1 MVSRGGLG
9 AVPQAVPPEADEGV
23 AAIVVRGI
31 GKAYRLYGKPED
43 RLKEQLLW
51 RFGRQ
56 YGRDFWALSDVS
68 FSIGRG
74 ERFGVIGRNGSGK
87 STLLQIIAGVLAP
100 SSGEVQVRGRVAALL
115 ELGSGFNP
123 QFTGRENV
131 VMNATLLGLAP
142 SEIEARYDGIVA
154 FADIGDFIDQPVKTY
169 SSGMLVR
176 LAFAVATAVDADV
189 LLVDE
194 ALAVGDVFFRQ
205 KCYRRLEELRERGTS
220 VILVSHA
227 MTEVEQFCKRAL
239 LLDRGRPLFVG
250 PALEAVNRYYLVEQ
264 GGQQEATV
272 AVDASSPV
280 LPLSP
285 VPRSSVPHS
294 FDWPVP
300 DAFVDLAHVTQVT
313 NDWAR
318 CTALAVC
325 DGQGRACRHFRQG
338 ERAVFFSEFEIRQDI
353 EVPVCGL
360 SLRNDKGTV
369 VHGKSTLEYDSA
381 VPFNIPA
388 GARLRTRQEIA
399 LALAVGEYTITPGL
413 AAVARTAYD
422 RRGIL
427 THEQL
432 SAEVVR
438 LCHLPAA
445 TSVSVSLRDPGR
457 GVSLL
462 HHGVADLPGS
472 CDASVVDVP
481 PPGSHEPS

>member
-1 MVSRGGLG
+1 MVSVGGPN
-9 AVPQAVPPEADEGV
+9 AVPQAIASEANEG
-23 AAIVVRGI
+23 AAAVVVRAI
-31 GKAYRLYGKPED
+31 GKAYRLYRKPED

-68 FSIGRG
+68 FSVGRG

-100 SSGEVQVRGRVAALL
+100 SIGEVRVRGRVAALL
-115 ELGSGFNP
+115 ELGSGFNL

-131 VMNATLLGLAP
+131 VMNATLLGLDP

-194 ALAVGDVFFRQ
+194 VLAVGDVFFRQ
-205 KCYRRLEELRERGTS
+205 KCYRRLDELRERGTA

-227 MTEVEQFCKRAL
+227 MTEVEQFCKRTL

-250 PALEAVNRYYLVEQ
+250 PALEAVSRYYLVEQ
-264 GGQQEATV
+264 GGRQEATV
-272 AVDASSPV
+272 AVEASSPV
-280 LPLSP
+280 LQLSP
-285 VPRSSVPHS
+285 APRSSVAHS
-294 FDWPVP
+294 FDWPAP
-300 DAFVDLAHVTQVT
+300 GAFVDLADVAQVT
-313 NDWAR
+313 NDGAR

-325 DGQGRACRHFRQG
+325 DGHGRACRHFRQG
-338 ERAVFFSEFEIRQDI
+338 ETVLFFSEFEVCQDI

-360 SLRNDKGTV
+360 SLRNDRGTV

-381 VPFNIPA
+381 VPFNVPA
-388 GARLRTRQEIA
+388 GAKLRMRQEIV

-413 AAVARTAYD
+413 AAVARTVYD
-422 RRGIL
+422 RRRFL

-472 CDASVVDVP
+472 CDVSVADVP
-481 PPGSHEPS
+481 TPGSHEPS